1 MGWFKM
7 VVTWQTEP
15 FQLVCQHHIYDG
27 STTYEQWCNGFG
39 ISEPAVLQADLHF
52 LDPAI
57 KEVYFPYNKPLE
69 IRWKKGIHKNPFQGW
84 KMESQRFK
92 PNHKLA
98 STTKHLKLYDC
109 IMNKNIET
117 IISLLGRLRRYD
129 STYIFKMSE
138 YDREFDTLI
147 RTLHQKFQNGNSE
160 QQSTL
165 LEHLIAVSP
174 TTFLC
179 LWIKSNDSGKLI
191 RKYMYW

>member
-1 MGWFKM
+1 MGWFKL

-15 FQLVCQHHIYDG
+15 FQLGCQHHIYDG
-27 STTYEQWCNGFG
+27 STTYEQWCNVFG
-39 ISEPAVLQADLHF
+39 ISEPAVLQSDLHF

-57 KEVYFPYNKPLE
+57 KEVYFPYNRPLE
-69 IRWKKGIHKNPFQGW
+69 IRWKEGIHKNPFQGW

-98 STTKHLKLYDC
+98 STIKHLKLYDC
-109 IMNKNIET
+109 IMSKDFDT
-117 IISLLGRLRRYD
+117 IISLLGRLRRHD
-129 STYIFKMSE
+129 STYIFNMSE

-165 LEHLIAVSP
+165 LEHLITVSP

-179 LWIKSNDSGKLI
+179 LWKESNDSRKLI
-191 RKYMYW
+191 RKYMYS